1 MPHGTLFRYG
11 VHRNPRA
18 GLCGVAVLFGAES
31 QPVGTPFV
39 SSTFKRRISIPFTNL
54 HTVLTRK
61 RARLSMEPS
70 APSSCSLPI
79 SKPYLLFTVCHLEI
93 KLGQWLRKISVILC
107 SPRIGREDKKHNGP
121 CASEEPGVAKFAQGP
136 MWWLRKVFVSACT
149 RGDTT
154 TTPSRLLAA
163 DFTNRRINQ
172 TRVIRWQIISKVLV
186 NVTKSTA
193 CSARNN
199 QEKARK
205 SPLRNFLFR
214 VYCKVHAVCECGC
227 CHTK

>member
-18 GLCGVAVLFGAES
+18 GLCGVAVLLARNRSLLAHHSFLPLSNDAS
-31 QPVGTPFV
+31 
-39 SSTFKRRISIPFTNL
+39 RIPFTNL

-149 RGDTT
+149 HGDTT

-163 DFTNRRINQ
+163 DFTNRRIKPDTCN
-172 TRVIRWQIISKVLV
+172 SLA
-186 NVTKSTA
+186 N
-193 CSARNN
+193 
-199 QEKARK
+199 
-205 SPLRNFLFR
+205 
-214 VYCKVHAVCECGC
+214 Y
-227 CHTK
+227 